1 MITTPMGFGRGRGAA
16 KAKPSG
22 ELFKNID
29 TSPGAG
35 QSSSSNSGGFGGSG
49 NLGGQSNGGWN
60 GASSSGGGGGSFG
73 GRGGSDS
80 GCRIC
85 HEEGHFARECPQ
97 KPAGGGG
104 GGSGCRVCGEEGHFA
119 RECPSKGEEKC
130 FRCQQTGHRVAD
142 CTEPDNRDPN
152 APGPVTY
159 VPTEDVSENALFDST
174 RLTAGINFKKY
185 KNIPCKVTGPGSELV
200 KAIDSFAQ
208 LNLGDQLQR
217 NIARS
222 GYKEPTPVQKWAL
235 PIICAGK
242 DIMACAQTGSG
253 KTAAFVLP
261 MINII
266 NNSGPSSS
274 EFSSTQTPDAMVIT
288 PTRELAMQIHK
299 ETSKFAFSTMC
310 QAQLAYGGA
319 AVMHQRSCIRRG
331 CNIVI
336 GTPGRLKQ
344 FVNDGTIG
352 LQNIKFFV
360 LDEADRMLDMG
371 FQSDIDFFARA
382 PGMPDKTRRQT
393 LLFSAT
399 FPEEVQQIAKT
410 FLKDNYQFLTVGIVG
425 SAQTDVSQQVLEVD
439 GRSKTSKVKEVL
451 DGITQQK
458 GTKTLIF
465 VKTKKQADFLASLLS
480 QEDYGATSIHGDRQQ
495 REREMALKD
504 FRTGAHPILV
514 ATSVAARGLDI
525 AGVTHVINYDMPD
538 EIDEYVHRIGR
549 TGRAGNTG
557 TSISFFDPAQNSD
570 LARGL
575 VKILSEAQQDVPS
588 WLEDLASGSSA
599 AGTGGWNSRG
609 GRGFGGS
616 DMRDNGWNNNNS
628 NDAGW
633 NMNSGPASDEL
644 W

>member
-1 MITTPMGFGRGRGAA
+1 MITTPMGFGRGRGAS
-16 KAKPSG
+16 KAKPASD
-22 ELFKNID
+22 LFKNID
-29 TSPGAG
+29 TTPRAAA
-35 QSSSSNSGGFGGSG
+35 SNNSTSNGFGGSG
-49 NLGGQSNGGWN
+49 NLGGGGQSNGWN
-60 GASSSGGGGGSFG
+60 GASSYSNSNSGGGGSFG
-73 GRGGSDS
+73 GGGD
-80 GCRIC
+80 GCRVC
-85 HEEGHFARECPQ
+85 GQDGHFARECPNKEQ
-97 KPAGGGG
+97 
-104 GGSGCRVCGEEGHFA
+104 
-119 RECPSKGEEKC
+119 EKC
-130 FRCQQTGHRVAD
+130 FRCQQPGHRVAD
-142 CTEPDNRDPN
+142 CTEPDNRDPD

-159 VPTEDVSENALFDST
+159 VPEFDESESGLFGGT
-174 RLTAGINFKKY
+174 RLTTGINFKKY
-185 KNIPCKVTGPGSELV
+185 RNIPCKVTGPGSELV
-200 KAIDSFAQ
+200 KAIEKFAE
-208 LNLGDQLQR
+208 LNLGNQLQS

-222 GYKEPTPVQKWAL
+222 GYEEPTPVQKWAL
-235 PIICAGK
+235 PIICGGK

-266 NNSGPSSS
+266 TTRGVSSS

-299 ETSKFAFSTMC
+299 ETSKFAFSTVC
-310 QAQLAYGGA
+310 KAQLAYGGA
-319 AVMHQRSCIRRG
+319 AVQHQRSCIRRG
-331 CNIVI
+331 CNILI

-382 PGMPDKTRRQT
+382 PGMPSKDNRQT

-399 FPEEVQQIAKT
+399 FPEEVQQIAKM
-410 FLKDNYQFLTVGIVG
+410 FLKQDYQFLTVGIVG
-425 SAQTDVSQQVLEVD
+425 SAQSDVTQQVLEVE
-439 GRSKTSKVKEVL
+439 GRGKTSKVKEVL
-451 DGITQQK
+451 NQIGQ
-458 GTKTLIF
+458 GAKTLIF

-557 TSISFFDPAQNSD
+557 TSISFFDPDQNSD
-570 LARGL
+570 LARSL
-575 VKILSEAQQDVPS
+575 VKILSDAQQDVPD
-588 WLEDLASGSSA
+588 WLDSLASGTSA

-616 DMRDNGWNNNNS
+616 DMRDNGWGDSGNT

-633 NMNSGPASDEL
+633 NVNAGPASEEL